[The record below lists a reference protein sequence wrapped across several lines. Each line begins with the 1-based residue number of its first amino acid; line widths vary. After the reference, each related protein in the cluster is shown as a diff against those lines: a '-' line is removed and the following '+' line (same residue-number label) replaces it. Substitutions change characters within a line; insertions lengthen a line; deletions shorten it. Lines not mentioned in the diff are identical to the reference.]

1 MLMGGIAIRLQCG
14 NQSCDPRCKNNEVA
28 GTCSGAVSMR
38 HARWHKY
45 CGSGPNAFD
54 SVGVAEREFSVEHM
68 PSFII
73 GMVDMQCCWAAASPF
88 MNAERIAR
96 SRESRR
102 SHSQIL
108 NLRES
113 QCV

>member
-14 NQSCDPRCKNNEVA
+14 DQRCDPRCKNDEVA
-28 GTCSGAVSMR
+28 GTCFSAVSMW

-45 CGSGPNAFD
+45 CGSGPNAFG

-73 GMVDMQCCWAAASPF
+73 GMVYMQCCWPAASPF

-108 NLRES
+108 NLWQS
-113 QCV
+113 Q